1 MRGEVAEGLDLVLV
15 RVAAFFKECSEGER
29 ERNEMKA
36 NLVFQLFTTKMADVR
51 GELAGIRVHTQADP
65 W

>member
-1 MRGEVAEGLDLVLV
+1 MLV
-15 RVAAFFKECSEGER
+15 RVAAFFKECSEGDR

-51 GELAGIRVHTQADP
+51 GELAGIRVRTQADP